1 MSGLS
6 LGTCLSNLKSV
17 ALTVLELL
25 TFNNQKFRVSHD
37 PGHAFSKKFK
47 GSGLP
52 LETCLSN
59 VKSVA
64 LTVLN

>member
-25 TFNNQKFRVSHD
+25 ARLLSSTRYIVFLLMTDDELSQTNVTRPAV
-37 PGHAFSKKFK
+37 SKKHQE
-47 GSGLP
+47 S
-52 LETCLSN
+52 LESL
-59 VKSVA
+59 
-64 LTVLN
+64 